1 MKGYHWGL
9 RSLCALA
16 LCFSLT
22 MPALAAKGE
31 EKKPLEC
38 VGWAELED
46 RIRSGSAGALA
57 LSENIAGIE
66 AMDYEKMYEDLR
78 KQLNEIANAQWMLTM
93 AGDSASSKELGQAY
107 DALRDTFD
115 SIKDGDLQED
125 NADVT
130 WQLRDAANQVVAA
143 GEGLYLTLLGLEQ
156 SVADGARGLAA
167 LDRTLEEMRL
177 RRSLGQISQQTLEEL
192 EQKRSDTASQ
202 LQTLNH
208 TISTYKG
215 QLQSLMGEEP
225 TGTLALEA
233 LPEGDLTFD
242 AVPPYEEAL
251 ASAKG
256 ASWALRSAQVTLD
269 DAWEVWKDDK
279 LRYEDAYNQKYRYEM
294 AEHNWNAAQFTY
306 QGAVQS
312 FETSFRTLYDAPA
325 DCRQIWESKEAAVRH
340 QERLV
345 ERAQAKYNLGMISHS
360 ALLSAQDN
368 LAAARSEAE
377 SARRDLFAAQN
388 NLRLAIRYGLVK

>member
-1 MKGYHWGL
+1 MKRYPLGL
-9 RSLCALA
+9 KGVCALA
-16 LCFSLT
+16 LCLSLT
-22 MPALAAKGE
+22 VPALAVE
-31 EKKPLEC
+31 EAERKPLES

-46 RIRSGSAGALA
+46 RIRNGSTSALA

-93 AGDSASSKELGQAY
+93 AGDSASSKELGQVY
-107 DALRDTFD
+107 DTLRDTFD

-125 NADVT
+125 NADLV
-130 WQLRDAANQVVAA
+130 WQLKDANNQLVAA
-143 GEGLYLTLLGLEQ
+143 GENLYIMLLGLEQ
-156 SVADGARGLAA
+156 SATDGARGLAA

-177 RRSLGQISQQTLEEL
+177 RRSLGQISQQTIEDL
-192 EQKRSDTASQ
+192 EQTREDTASQ
-202 LQTLNH
+202 LQTLDH

-233 LPEGDLTFD
+233 LPEEDLTFD
-242 AVPPYEEAL
+242 PAPPYEEAL
-251 ASAKG
+251 ASAKE
-256 ASWALRSAQVTLD
+256 ASWVLRSAQITLD
-269 DAWEVWKDDK
+269 EAKETWKD
-279 LRYEDAYNQKYRYEM
+279 AVSSCSASSYRYTM
-294 AEHNWNAAQFTY
+294 AEHAWKGAQLTY
-306 QGAVQS
+306 QGEVQS

-345 ERAQAKYNLGMISHS
+345 ERAQAKYDLGLISRS
-360 ALLSAQDN
+360 ALLSAQDE
-368 LAAARSEAE
+368 LAAAQSVAE
-377 SARRDLFAAQN
+377 GAQRDLFAAQN

>member
-202 LQTLNH
+202 LQTLDY
-208 TISTYKG
+208 TISIYKG

-233 LPEGDLTFD
+233 LPEGDLTFG
-242 AVPPYEEAL
+242 PGPAL
-251 ASAKG
+251 
-256 ASWALRSAQVTLD
+256 
-269 DAWEVWKDDK
+269 
-279 LRYEDAYNQKYRYEM
+279 
-294 AEHNWNAAQFTY
+294 
-306 QGAVQS
+306 
-312 FETSFRTLYDAPA
+312 
-325 DCRQIWESKEAAVRH
+325 
-340 QERLV
+340 
-345 ERAQAKYNLGMISHS
+345 
-360 ALLSAQDN
+360 
-368 LAAARSEAE
+368 
-377 SARRDLFAAQN
+377 
-388 NLRLAIRYGLVK
+388 

>member
-1 MKGYHWGL
+1 MKRYPLGL
-9 RSLCALA
+9 KGVCALA
-16 LCFSLT
+16 LCLSLT
-22 MPALAAKGE
+22 VPALAVE
-31 EKKPLEC
+31 EAERKPLES

-46 RIRSGSAGALA
+46 RIRNGSTSALA

-93 AGDSASSKELGQAY
+93 AGDSASSKELGQVY
-107 DALRDTFD
+107 DTLRDTFD

-256 ASWALRSAQVTLD
+256 ASWALRGAQVTLD
-269 DAWEVWKDDK
+269 EAKETWKDAVSS
-279 LRYEDAYNQKYRYEM
+279 YSTSSYRYTM
-294 AEHNWNAAQFTY
+294 AEHAWKGAQLTY
-306 QGAVQS
+306 QGEVQS